1 MDVGSELR
9 SARERR
15 LLSIED
21 LSRRTKIKATI
32 LSAIDRN
39 DVAHLPGGIFTRAF
53 VKQYASEVGLDPS
66 DIVPRFEAQF
76 MPEPVVAPASAAE
89 PTRIDIHDVVRD
101 DRTSEPLRV
110 DDIRLLVLAGAV
122 VLAVTSYIGF
132 NRSHVQALRTAPNAV
147 AAVNVS
153 SQGAR
158 EIQSAVQPT
167 PVGTSGSVKTTTP
180 ATMVARTTST
190 AAHTSSAA
198 APIASA
204 LRVDLRPR
212 ALCWITA
219 TADGK
224 RTEFRL
230 LNAGERVT
238 LNASRELVLRVGDAA
253 SLELSVNGSRGR
265 PLGGRG
271 QAVTIRL
278 TPANYR
284 EFVAP

>member
-76 MPEPVVAPASAAE
+76 MPEPVVAPASAPE
-89 PTRIDIHDVVRD
+89 PTRIDIEGVVHD

-122 VLAVTSYIGF
+122 VLVVTSYIGF

-153 SQGAR
+153 SHAAR
-158 EIQSAVQPT
+158 ELQSAAQPK
-167 PVGTSGSVKTTTP
+167 PVGTSGSVKTTSIPGT
-180 ATMVARTTST
+180 TTST
-190 AAHTSSAA
+190 AAHTSSAT
-198 APIASA
+198 APIAIASG

-238 LNASRELVLRVGDAA
+238 LNASHELVLRVGDAA

-265 PLGGRG
+265 PLGGRA

-284 EFVAP
+284 EFIAP